1 MNNNDE
7 LFIKNFDLIV
17 KNNMLTAGIDFV
29 SDKKSIG
36 IAVSGGADSVSLLV
50 SLSHLSKEF
59 NVPLRVIS
67 INHNLRE
74 EKESVSDV
82 KYVEFLCNEII
93 KTGIDLKF
101 FAVNFPRGKILEI
114 AEERNK
120 GVEEAARFLRY
131 KAFDEFFINEN
142 VSCVC
147 LAHNL
152 NDNIETVLMRFLQGS
167 SFEGLSGIK
176 FVREK
181 FVRPLL
187 NISRLDIENYLK
199 LQNIKWQTDK
209 TNYDNKYLRNKI
221 RLDLIPFLDV
231 TFPGW
236 KNAVLNGA
244 EKNAWYSDVFAD
256 VVNEFSW
263 NAKSED
269 ELFFDFSIFKS
280 LKKGLQLQLLYKA
293 FLLLNV
299 NSRVPFNYL
308 KNILDSFER
317 ESKFLIG
324 DLIIEI
330 TNDFI
335 FIKKN
340 KIIATENGFFA
351 IIEESGS
358 YDFPFGTVT
367 VESFE
372 NKAKVCFDSV
382 IVDNIS
388 FPFVIRTRQLGDCIE
403 TANGDYKD
411 VADVF
416 SSWHIGTSYKDKIPL
431 VQELET
437 AEQNIIAIVGS
448 VYNFKNW
455 IVRGFYE

>member
-1 MNNNDE
+1 MQ
-7 LFIKNFDLIV
+7 LF
-17 KNNMLTAGIDFV
+17 
-29 SDKKSIG
+29 
-36 IAVSGGADSVSLLV
+36 
-50 SLSHLSKEF
+50 
-59 NVPLRVIS
+59 
-67 INHNLRE
+67 
-74 EKESVSDV
+74 
-82 KYVEFLCNEII
+82 
-93 KTGIDLKF
+93 
-101 FAVNFPRGKILEI
+101 
-114 AEERNK
+114 
-120 GVEEAARFLRY
+120 
-131 KAFDEFFINEN
+131 
-142 VSCVC
+142 
-147 LAHNL
+147 
-152 NDNIETVLMRFLQGS
+152 
-167 SFEGLSGIK
+167 
-176 FVREK
+176 
-181 FVRPLL
+181 
-187 NISRLDIENYLK
+187 
-199 LQNIKWQTDK
+199 
-209 TNYDNKYLRNKI
+209 
-221 RLDLIPFLDV
+221 
-231 TFPGW
+231 
-236 KNAVLNGA
+236 
-244 EKNAWYSDVFAD
+244 
-256 VVNEFSW
+256 
-263 NAKSED
+263 
-269 ELFFDFSIFKS
+269 
-280 LKKGLQLQLLYKA
+280 YKA

-308 KNILDSFER
+308 KKVLDSFER

-437 AEQNIIAIVGS
+437 AEQNIIAIIGS

>member
-1 MNNNDE
+1 
-7 LFIKNFDLIV
+7 
-17 KNNMLTAGIDFV
+17 MLTAGIDFV

-74 EKESVSDV
+74 EKESFSDV

-114 AEERNK
+114 AKERNK

-131 KAFDEFFINEN
+131 KAFDEFFMNEN

-199 LQNIKWQTDK
+199 LQNIKCPLIVELGQVAVRLNYILKVIAEQSLRGRTDDK
-209 TNYDNKYLRNKI
+209 TLAE
-221 RLDLIPFLDV
+221 LIV
-231 TFPGW
+231 TADGNDSALGS
-236 KNAVLNGA
+236 KALN
-244 EKNAWYSDVFAD
+244 V
-256 VVNEFSW
+256 
-263 NAKSED
+263 
-269 ELFFDFSIFKS
+269 I
-280 LKKGLQLQLLYKA
+280 
-293 FLLLNV
+293 LLL
-299 NSRVPFNYL
+299 L
-308 KNILDSFER
+308 KQALGNKHRHIYVLVTKLLEAAVKLSLYIL
-317 ESKFLIG
+317 
-324 DLIIEI
+324 
-330 TNDFI
+330 
-335 FIKKN
+335 
-340 KIIATENGFFA
+340 
-351 IIEESGS
+351 
-358 YDFPFGTVT
+358 P
-367 VESFE
+367 
-372 NKAKVCFDSV
+372 DSV
-382 IVDNIS
+382 AVGADDHASLNARIID
-388 FPFVIRTRQLGDCIE
+388 QLCFFYNVG
-403 TANGDYKD
+403 
-411 VADVF
+411 
-416 SSWHIGTSYKDKIPL
+416 IPL
-431 VQELET
+431 SKIHVHARDLFNHFFLCHNFST
-437 AEQNIIAIVGS
+437 PIDIIMIKCAYI
-448 VYNFKNW
+448 
-455 IVRGFYE
+455 EA